1 MFEHYNLSEFEK
13 TKLEEIIESLQLA
26 GQEDIVQSI
35 ALHLSLAKMDKGKLD
50 FGRACHIILSTLK
63 EIAKE
68 QAKGYKIK
76 DKGLSTY
83 EEQYL
88 LTRYCFVRS
97 FEYLPQWLKDL
108 Y

>member
-1 MFEHYNLSEFEK
+1 MFEGYNLSEFEK
-13 TKLEEIIESLQLA
+13 NKLGEILESLQLA
-26 GQEDIVQSI
+26 GQEDIVHSL

-50 FGRACHIILSTLK
+50 FGRACHIILNTLK

-68 QAKGYKIK
+68 QATSYKIK

-83 EEQYL
+83 EESYL
-88 LTRYCFVRS
+88 LTRYCFMRS